1 MNLDSIKKMSLWK
14 MPSTRRHLWAEVE
27 AEEVEAEASKAK
39 DTLIQRIKM
48 HMRRLAMKNRTFK
61 VIGGEVRN
69 GLIIPIANATIA
81 GSMATMLET
90 AVRS

>member
-1 MNLDSIKKMSLWK
+1 
-14 MPSTRRHLWAEVE
+14 MPSARRRLWVEDRAKEVKE
-27 AEEVEAEASKAK
+27 EASEAK
-39 DTLIQRIKM
+39 DPLIQRITM
-48 HMRRLAMKNRTFK
+48 HMRRLAMQNKTFK
-61 VIGGEVRN
+61 VRGGEVRN

>member
-1 MNLDSIKKMSLWK
+1 
-14 MPSTRRHLWAEVE
+14 MPSTRRRLWTEVVV
-27 AEEVEAEASKAK
+27 EEVEAEASKAK
-39 DTLIQRIKM
+39 DPLIQRITM
-48 HMRRLAMKNRTFK
+48 HMRRLAMHNKTFK
-61 VIGGEVRN
+61 VRGGEVRN